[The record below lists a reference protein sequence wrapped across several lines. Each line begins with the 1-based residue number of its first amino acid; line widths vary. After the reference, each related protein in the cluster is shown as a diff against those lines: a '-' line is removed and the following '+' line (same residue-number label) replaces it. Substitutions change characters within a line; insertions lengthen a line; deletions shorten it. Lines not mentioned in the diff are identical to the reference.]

1 MVCSD
6 YKRLVPFE
14 VSLQILYYFYSTNS
28 DPFMSSSFEKH
39 QKRRLI
45 SSYFSVV
52 LSIALVLF
60 LLGLLGMLILNAKKV
75 SDHFK
80 EQVVVTIYLKDSAKD
95 VETKQLEKSLAMADY
110 VKSTEYVSK
119 EQAAEF
125 MKAENG
131 EDFMDFVGYNPLQ
144 NSIDVHLK
152 ADFVTSEHLEKIS
165 AEALN
170 KNFVDE
176 VTYDNDLVNLMND
189 NVKKISFWVLVISG
203 IFTLIAVLLINSSIR
218 LAVYSKRFTIKTMQM
233 VGATKQFIRRPFVW
247 KSVRLGMIGAV
258 LALIGMAI
266 VLYYMNKT
274 FAELEL
280 LSNPILVTLLFAFV
294 FGLGI
299 IITWIST
306 HIATQRFLNLRTD
319 ELYY

>member
-1 MVCSD
+1 
-6 YKRLVPFE
+6 
-14 VSLQILYYFYSTNS
+14 
-28 DPFMSSSFEKH
+28 MSSSFERD

-60 LLGLLGMLILNAKKV
+60 LLGLLGMLVLNAKKV

-80 EQVVVTIYLKDSAKD
+80 EQVVVTIYLKETAKE
-95 VETKQLEKSLAMADY
+95 VEIKQLEKSLAMADY
-110 VKSTEYVSK
+110 VKSIEYVTK

-125 MKAENG
+125 LKAENG

-165 AEALN
+165 EEATS

-176 VTYDNDLVNLMND
+176 VNYDNDLVNLMNE
-189 NVKKISFWVLVISG
+189 NVKRISFWVLVISC
-203 IFTLIAVLLINSSIR
+203 IFTIIAVLLINSSIR

-247 KSVRLGMIGAV
+247 KSVRLGIIGAAI
-258 LALIGMAI
+258 ALIGMAI
-266 VLYYMNKT
+266 VLYYINKT
-274 FAELEL
+274 FPELGL
-280 LSNPILVTLLFAFV
+280 LNSPALIVLLFTVV
-294 FGLGI
+294 FALGV
-299 IITWIST
+299 IITWVST
-306 HIATQRFLNLRTD
+306 NIATQRFLNLKTD
-319 ELYY
+319 QLYY